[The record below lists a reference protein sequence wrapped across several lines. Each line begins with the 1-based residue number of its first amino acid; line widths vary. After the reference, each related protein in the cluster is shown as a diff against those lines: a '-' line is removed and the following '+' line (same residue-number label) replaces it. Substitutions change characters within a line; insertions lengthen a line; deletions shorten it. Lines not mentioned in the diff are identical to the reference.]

1 MVQKTKNKFTNNKYW
16 IWFGLFIFIEVIS
29 FIYLTNNHKS
39 NSVNEQKKESEHSAN
54 FLSDIIKINLQENNY
69 SQIELFVNSWYKSHE
84 DHLGDLTLS
93 AQNGFEIVCIHSKHL
108 KRKHTFTINKDIEYS
123 YNKAMKLQLVID
135 LEKTF
140 HHAQEFAINL
150 FLILFF
156 TSIALGYMMFLV
168 GKKNT
173 SSINLKYHQEELD
186 DLLQELVQE
195 VERRKQT
202 ESNLISNQNLL
213 QQAQEIALM
222 GSWELNYETGEIVGS
237 PEFFKIIKLPYK
249 NNGNISLKEILK
261 VTLDYNKI
269 IRESSKSKEI
279 VSFDEECY
287 IVDQFTKKIT
297 KTVRV
302 IGRSII
308 DKDASKKVIRGIMQD
323 ITEKKKIEIEIKN
336 ANTDLKEM
344 LHIVAHE
351 LQTPLVTMEGFSSL
365 ILDNFT
371 ESMDEQPLFY
381 LERINSNALG
391 MKKLINSILDISRLN
406 TIIYPSERFSTTTM
420 VTDLK
425 KEIEIMSDSKVFIL
439 INTFPEIPE
448 IFGDK
453 QRIYL
458 VFRNLLLNAINYGGK
473 NLEIGY
479 FPNKGFF
486 VKDDGIGIKI
496 DYLERIFIPGERL
509 KEIEAEGTGMGLTF
523 CKKILELHRGRIWA
537 ESEGRGFGS
546 TFYFYIPISKED

>member
-1 MVQKTKNKFTNNKYW
+1 MVQKTKNKFTSNKYW
-16 IWFGLFIFIEVIS
+16 TWFALFMLVEVIS
-29 FIYLTNNHKS
+29 FIFLVNNHRI
-39 NSVNEQKKESEHSAN
+39 NSINQQKKESLHSAR

-69 SQIELFVNSWYKSHE
+69 SQIELFINSWYKSHE
-84 DHLGDLTLS
+84 DYLGDLTLS
-93 AQNGFEIVCIHSKHL
+93 AKNGFVVVEIHSKHL
-108 KRKHTFTINKDIEYS
+108 KRKHTFKINKDIEYS
-123 YNKAMKLQLVID
+123 YNKVMKLQLVID
-135 LEKTF
+135 LDKTF

-156 TSIALGYMMFLV
+156 TSIALGYMIFLV
-168 GKKNT
+168 GKKNA
-173 SSINLKYHQEELD
+173 SSVNLNHRQEELD

-195 VERRKQT
+195 VERRKQS
-202 ESNLISNQNLL
+202 ESNLISNQTLL
-213 QQAQEIALM
+213 QQAQEIALI
-222 GSWELNYETGEIVGS
+222 GSWELDYETGEIVGS
-237 PEFFKIIKLPYK
+237 PEFFNIIKLPYK

-269 IRESSKSKEI
+269 IRESNKSKEI

-287 IVDQFTKKIT
+287 VVDQFTKKIT

-302 IGRSII
+302 IGRSMI
-308 DKDASKKVIRGIMQD
+308 DKDTSKKVIRGVMQD
-323 ITEKKKIEIEIKN
+323 ITEKKKIEIESES

-365 ILDNFT
+365 ILDNFKET
-371 ESMDEQPLFY
+371 MDEKSIY
-381 LERINSNALG
+381 YIERINDNALG

-406 TIIYPSERFSTTTM
+406 TIIYPSEKFSTIKM
-420 VTDLK
+420 LNDLK
-425 KEIEIMSDSKVFIL
+425 KEIEIMSDSKVFIS

-448 IFGDK
+448 IYGDK

-458 VFRNLLLNAINYGGK
+458 VFRNLLLNAINYGGE

-479 FPNKGFF
+479 LPNKGFF

-496 DYLERIFIPGERL
+496 DYIERIFMPGERL
-509 KEIEAEGTGMGLTF
+509 KETEAEGTGMGLTF
-523 CKKILELHRGRIWA
+523 CKKILDLHRGRIWA
-537 ESEGRGFGS
+537 ESEGKGKGS
-546 TFYFYIPISKED
+546 TFYFYIPMSKED